1 MASQNFYDACIKAN
15 IKPIFG
21 MTVNVTDGLYTIET
35 VVLAINNDGLRSLF
49 QLSSAIKMKQ
59 KEVISVEWLKS
70 IQQILQSYLNK
81 QINLIIL

>member
-1 MASQNFYDACIKAN
+1 
-15 IKPIFG
+15 

-35 VVLAINNDGLRSLF
+35 VVLAINNDGLRWLF

>member
-1 MASQNFYDACIKAN
+1 
-15 IKPIFG
+15 

-59 KEVISVEWLKS
+59 KEVISVEWLKVF
-70 IQQILQSYLNK
+70 NK
-81 QINLIIL
+81 FCNHI

>member
-1 MASQNFYDACIKAN
+1 
-15 IKPIFG
+15 

-49 QLSSAIKMKQ
+49 QLSSAIKMR

>member
-1 MASQNFYDACIKAN
+1 
-15 IKPIFG
+15 

-59 KEVISVEWLKS
+59 KRLYQLSG
-70 IQQILQSYLNK
+70 
-81 QINLIIL
+81 

>member
-1 MASQNFYDACIKAN
+1 
-15 IKPIFG
+15 

-49 QLSSAIKMKQ
+49 QLSAIKMKQ

>member
-1 MASQNFYDACIKAN
+1 
-15 IKPIFG
+15 

-81 QINLIIL
+81 QINLIILWLNNFKTIKIYL

>member
-1 MASQNFYDACIKAN
+1 MMLVLKP

-49 QLSSAIKMKQ
+49 QLSSAIKMSKR
-59 KEVISVEWLKS
+59 VISVEWLKS

>member
-1 MASQNFYDACIKAN
+1 
-15 IKPIFG
+15 

-49 QLSSAIKMKQ
+49 QLSYAIKMKQ

>member
-1 MASQNFYDACIKAN
+1 
-15 IKPIFG
+15 

-49 QLSSAIKMKQ
+49 QLSSAIKMK